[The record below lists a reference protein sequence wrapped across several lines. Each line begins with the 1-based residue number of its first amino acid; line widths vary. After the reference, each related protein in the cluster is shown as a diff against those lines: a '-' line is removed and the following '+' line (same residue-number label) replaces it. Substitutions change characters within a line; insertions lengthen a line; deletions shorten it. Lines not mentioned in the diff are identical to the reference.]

1 MPSTNTR
8 TTAFKRANPARFLGE
23 GNGPIKNLL
32 PISITQREHPPHLG
46 EPGLTQRTPV
56 PLFGAFLQGQTQQIL
71 AAGLSFTI
79 LLLVIALLLGIAAV
93 FVTLSAR
100 AAASATAKRPK
111 ES

>member
-1 MPSTNTR
+1 MPYHPGRQTGLV
-8 TTAFKRANPARFLGE
+8 FLLPPHLLGK
-23 GNGPIKNLL
+23 GDRPIKNLL
-32 PISITQREHPPHLG
+32 PITIPQREHPPHLG
-46 EPGLTQRTPV
+46 KPGLTQRTPV

>member
-1 MPSTNTR
+1 MATNGFVLFIG
-8 TTAFKRANPARFLGE
+8 ASLG
-23 GNGPIKNLL
+23 
-32 PISITQREHPPHLG
+32 
-46 EPGLTQRTPV
+46 PV
-56 PLFGAFLQGQTQQIL
+56 L
-71 AAGLSFTI
+71 ATAGLSFTI